1 MKRTPL
7 LAFLTLFLF
16 INSFAQTNFSDAV
29 FYKNDGDSLKGQI
42 DYRNWKL
49 NPEKIVLYQNGNPV
63 QEFKPIDLKG
73 FYVVPGKEYYLSEE
87 VEIDQRAGDPVTVI
101 SANALDKIS
110 IRQRVFLLQLVHT
123 PSYSLYLYEVKK
135 RDHFYYRQG
144 TETPVELIHHY
155 LYDPS
160 SQLVSENNFYRQQ
173 FAALF
178 NNCAGKEAISERS
191 RYKRKDLQ
199 TAFLKYLACSVP
211 AEKAEVK
218 KSDPLSVNFGILVG
232 VSRNSFSFKGENTLL
247 QDDGYTSSTSILAGA
262 MVDVGLSRNFQRWR
276 IVNELMY
283 KSYKTGS
290 IYSRPYGSIYTAEYD
305 VKLHFSYIQLN
316 TLLRYVIAP
325 LAPVN
330 GFITAGAGNAF
341 MIAENENN
349 MHIEFSFVDEK
360 DQPAIDGPRKY
371 EVSFQGG
378 AGLIWK
384 SIQAEFRY
392 AGSKKGFSPT
402 YTTTNPRSLQFIVT
416 YRF

>member
-1 MKRTPL
+1 MKRTHL
-7 LAFLTLFLF
+7 LAFLTLFLVVT
-16 INSFAQTNFSDAV
+16 SYGQTNFSETIL
-29 FYKNDGDSLKGQI
+29 YKNNGDSLKGQI

-49 NPEKIVLYQNGNPV
+49 NPGTILFYQDGNAP
-63 QEFKPIDLKG
+63 QEFKPTDLKG
-73 FYVVPGKEYYLSEE
+73 FYVVPDKEYYLSEE

-101 SANALDKIS
+101 SANSLDKLS
-110 IRQRVFLLQLVHT
+110 IRQRIFLLQLVYT

-144 TETPVELIHHY
+144 SETPVELIHHY
-155 LYDPS
+155 LYNPS

-173 FAALF
+173 LAALF
-178 NNCAGKEAISERS
+178 NKCAAKEAISERS
-191 RYKRKDLQ
+191 RYRRKDLQ
-199 TAFLKYLACSVP
+199 SAFLKYLECSVP
-211 AEKAEVK
+211 SEKAEVK
-218 KSDPLSVNFGILVG
+218 KSDPLSVQFGILAG
-232 VSRNSFSFKGENTLL
+232 ISKNSFSFKGENTLL

-262 MVDVGLSRNFQRWR
+262 MIDVGLSRNFQRWH

-290 IYSRPYGSIYTAEYD
+290 VYSRPYGSIYTAEYD

-316 TLLRYVIAP
+316 TMLRYVIAP

-384 SIQAEFRY
+384 NIQAEFRY

-402 YTTTNPRSLQFIVT
+402 YTTTNPRSLQFIFT